1 MATSVWTGTI
11 SFGLVSIP
19 VKLYTA
25 TTSHDVSFNLLHN
38 ECRGRI
44 NLQNYC
50 PQCERVVERSE
61 LIKGYQ
67 YEKNQYAIVNDED
80 LKSVKP
86 ESSSML
92 DIVRFIE
99 INEVD
104 PIYFER
110 TYYVGADKGSEKA
123 FTLLAKAMEEMG
135 RAAVGRL
142 VMRNHEYLV
151 LIRPGM
157 EGLLVQ
163 TMLYGDEIR
172 ENEFKLS
179 KDLEVRSKELDL
191 AKQLVESLSEPFKID
206 EFKNDYV
213 AKVEE
218 MLEAKIHGRKL
229 TVVTPTQ
236 RPKVLDLMDALQ
248 KSVQLAR
255 GSKPMAAAYEN
266 RKKLRKAR

>member
-19 VKLYTA
+19 VKMYTA
-25 TTSHDVSFNLLHN
+25 TTSHDISFNLLHN
-38 ECRGRI
+38 VCRGRI

-67 YEKNQYAIVNDED
+67 YEKDQYAIVTDED
-80 LKSVKP
+80 IKSVKP
-86 ESSSML
+86 ESSSTL
-92 DIVRFIE
+92 DILKFIE
-99 INEVD
+99 INEID

-135 RAAVGRL
+135 KAAVGRL

-151 LIRPGM
+151 LIRAGM
-157 EGLLVQ
+157 EGLLIQ
-163 TMLYGDEIR
+163 TMLYADEIR

-179 KDLEVRSKELDL
+179 KDLDIRSKELDL
-191 AKQLVESLSEPFKID
+191 AKQLVESLSEPFNIE

-213 AKVEE
+213 EKVEE

-229 TVVTPTQ
+229 TVVKPTQ
-236 RPKVLDLMDALQ
+236 KPKVLDLMDALQ
-248 KSVQLAR
+248 KSVQIAR
-255 GSKPMAAAYEN
+255 GNKPVASVD
-266 RKKLRKAR
+266 KKLRKAR

>member
-1 MATSVWTGTI
+1 MATSVWPGTI

-25 TTSHDVSFNLLHN
+25 TTSHDISFNLLHN
-38 ECRGRI
+38 ECQGRI

-67 YEKNQYAIVNDED
+67 YEKGQYAIINDED
-80 LKSVKP
+80 LQSVKP

-92 DIVRFIE
+92 DIVKFID
-99 INEVD
+99 ITEVD

-123 FTLLAKAMEEMG
+123 FTLLAKAMEQMG
-135 RAAVGRL
+135 KAAVGRL

-163 TMLYGDEIR
+163 TMLYADEIR

-179 KDLEVRSKELDL
+179 KDMDVRPKELDL
-191 AKQLVESLSEPFKID
+191 AKQLVDSLSESFDIE

-229 TVVTPTQ
+229 TVVKPTQ
-236 RPKVLDLMDALQ
+236 KPKVLDLMDALQ
-248 KSVQLAR
+248 KSVQIAR
-255 GSKPMAAAYEN
+255 AGKPVSAPE
-266 RKKLRKAR
+266 KKLRKAR